1 MTRNTVQYN
10 NHHAIYSHD
19 EHFSGSLLSC
29 TLLNGSLCL
38 HSMLW
43 HYCVDKT
50 SAFVNQCMV
59 MPLHRMSTKM
69 RVLCML

>member
-1 MTRNTVQYN
+1 MSLNAVQQH
-10 NHHAIYSHD
+10 NHHAIHSHG
-19 EHFSGSLLSC
+19 EHFSGRLLSC

-43 HYCVDKT
+43 HYCVDRT
-50 SAFVNQCMV
+50 STSVNQCMV
-59 MPLHRMSTKM
+59 MPVHRMSTKM